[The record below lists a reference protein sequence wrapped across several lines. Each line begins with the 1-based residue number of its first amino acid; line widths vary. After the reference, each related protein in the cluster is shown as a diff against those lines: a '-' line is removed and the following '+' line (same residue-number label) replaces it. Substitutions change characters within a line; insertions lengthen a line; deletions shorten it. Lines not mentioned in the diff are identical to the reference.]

1 MFFKH
6 ETHTAEMTRPITR
19 APHVVARLKLMGD
32 GPGATGAAADIAEQY
47 VMEAKCRGWL
57 SDGL

>member
-6 ETHTAEMTRPITR
+6 ETDTAEMTRPMTR

-32 GPGATGAAADIAEQY
+32 GPGATGAAADITEQY